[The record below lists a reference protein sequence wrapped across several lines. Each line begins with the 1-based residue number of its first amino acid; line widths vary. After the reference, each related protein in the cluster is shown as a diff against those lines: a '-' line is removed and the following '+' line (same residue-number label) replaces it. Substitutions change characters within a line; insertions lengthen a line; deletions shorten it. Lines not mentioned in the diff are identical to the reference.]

1 MRGFICAIILFIF
14 FHQTGHSQSYGL
26 RFSSHEVVQ
35 EKRTSLDLSP
45 SENICFSGDGAISFD
60 LMLARDMEVYF
71 GYVFRMIT
79 ADKQNIDLIYNQ
91 KLSNFNLIIGETPSG
106 SFTIDSP
113 RLYNKWN
120 RIDIRFN
127 LSVGQILLYVNN
139 KYIGKSKIPLKA
151 PLCFKMSMGTSSSE
165 EFQTADI
172 PPMSIKDLRISDRG
186 KVKYDWPLSESS
198 GEECFDSVQG
208 KMARVVNPIWIRPQH
223 QNWQLANVFW
233 VDGTPGIAFD
243 PIGENLYA
251 VSEDSLYTMSVQ
263 KGQWKSERLSPVN
276 ASMPPGNQS
285 IFSPVTGKLYDFNI
299 DEKKVKTF
307 DSTGRK
313 WDSDYR
319 PGPLTEFWQANKFI
333 SSVDTSLYIIGGYG
347 QLHYKNMVQRY
358 HFADRKWEAIPTTG
372 DHFTPRYLAGLGIS
386 RNGDTAYIAGGY
398 GSNTG
403 DQMVNPKYNYD
414 LLEYIVKDRSFKV
427 IYHLKEPDQQFCFA
441 NSLVIDSASRSYYGL
456 IFPNDK
462 FNSALRLIKG
472 SLQEP
477 EYELVGDTIPYSF
490 HDVKSFADLY
500 YAPSSKKLVAVTM
513 YTDQENRTEIR
524 VYTIAFPPNPIVAVS
539 FVVVKSFSWRYIVFL
554 LIAVAAGFILLWRIK
569 ASRKAEPAQAAAP
582 AIDPPHS
589 APVVPYHPHPA
600 PVVVKDDRSV
610 IYFFG
615 QFEVYDREG
624 NDLSKSF
631 TPLLKELFLLIAIYT
646 LRSGKGISSEKLYS
660 TLWRDKSNKD
670 AQNNRSVNM
679 VKLKGILDKLG
690 TCAVVKEADKWIVHY
705 AQDQIRVDL
714 AEFLALVQT
723 SQPEK
728 EDIRHL
734 LTIIHRGTFLA
745 DTVYPWLDDIQS
757 EVSDKAL
764 DMLSAACLQFSTDT
778 EFLLEIAGGI
788 FLFDPVN
795 EDALRIKCKSLGLL
809 GRHSTAKSTFEK
821 FAKEYHQMYGEEFQY
836 SFHEILSN

>member
-1 MRGFICAIILFIF
+1 
-14 FHQTGHSQSYGL
+14 
-26 RFSSHEVVQ
+26 
-35 EKRTSLDLSP
+35 
-45 SENICFSGDGAISFD
+45 
-60 LMLARDMEVYF
+60 
-71 GYVFRMIT
+71 
-79 ADKQNIDLIYNQ
+79 
-91 KLSNFNLIIGETPSG
+91 
-106 SFTIDSP
+106 
-113 RLYNKWN
+113 
-120 RIDIRFN
+120 
-127 LSVGQILLYVNN
+127 
-139 KYIGKSKIPLKA
+139 
-151 PLCFKMSMGTSSSE
+151 
-165 EFQTADI
+165 
-172 PPMSIKDLRISDRG
+172 
-186 KVKYDWPLSESS
+186 
-198 GEECFDSVQG
+198 
-208 KMARVVNPIWIRPQH
+208 
-223 QNWQLANVFW
+223 
-233 VDGTPGIAFD
+233 
-243 PIGENLYA
+243 
-251 VSEDSLYTMSVQ
+251 
-263 KGQWKSERLSPVN
+263 
-276 ASMPPGNQS
+276 
-285 IFSPVTGKLYDFNI
+285 
-299 DEKKVKTF
+299 
-307 DSTGRK
+307 
-313 WDSDYR
+313 
-319 PGPLTEFWQANKFI
+319 
-333 SSVDTSLYIIGGYG
+333 
-347 QLHYKNMVQRY
+347 
-358 HFADRKWEAIPTTG
+358 
-372 DHFTPRYLAGLGIS
+372 
-386 RNGDTAYIAGGY
+386 
-398 GSNTG
+398 
-403 DQMVNPKYNYD
+403 
-414 LLEYIVKDRSFKV
+414 
-427 IYHLKEPDQQFCFA
+427 
-441 NSLVIDSASRSYYGL
+441 
-456 IFPNDK
+456 
-462 FNSALRLIKG
+462 
-472 SLQEP
+472 
-477 EYELVGDTIPYSF
+477 
-490 HDVKSFADLY
+490 
-500 YAPSSKKLVAVTM
+500 VAVTM